1 MASAELEVPVVSDY
15 KRTARWQKDYQMKH
29 ASELTPGEHWAE
41 VLLPDAMIKPYVDVD
56 IRKPTPD
63 QTVEAVR
70 EVWEPALREAFP
82 SSSSDPPA
90 GPGRAPCGIAS
101 SPRVASIETTLAP
114 QLAPTQKLAWHEG
127 GPKGLGHL
135 WDSRGQPM
143 LDQ

>member
-1 MASAELEVPVVSDY
+1 
-15 KRTARWQKDYQMKH
+15 
-29 ASELTPGEHWAE
+29 
-41 VLLPDAMIKPYVDVD
+41 MIADTDKCVG
-56 IRKPTPD
+56 
-63 QTVEAVR
+63 
-70 EVWEPALREAFP
+70 ALKALY
-82 SSSSDPPA
+82 SSDPPA
-90 GPGRAPCGIAS
+90 RPGRAPCGIAS